1 MTLSSMTHGDEYG
14 GQQMSLNTTTNT
26 KMKTM
31 TISMTGEDEIKD
43 KDNRDDRRQGAHTI
57 QHLVDRSLC

>member
-1 MTLSSMTHGDEYG
+1 MTLSSMIHGDEYG
-14 GQQMSLNTTTNT
+14 GRQMSLNTTTNT

-31 TISMTGEDEIKD
+31 TISMTSEDEIKD
-43 KDNRDDRRQGAHTI
+43 KDNHDDRRQGAHTI